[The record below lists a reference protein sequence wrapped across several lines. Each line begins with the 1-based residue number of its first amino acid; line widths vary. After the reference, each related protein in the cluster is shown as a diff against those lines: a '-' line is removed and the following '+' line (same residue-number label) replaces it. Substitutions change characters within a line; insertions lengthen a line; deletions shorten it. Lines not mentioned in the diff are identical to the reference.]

1 MASRDASP
9 SLVNLPDGSSS
20 KIGIVVSEWNA
31 DITNA
36 LLNGTKETLLK
47 AGVLEDNIEVL
58 YVPGSFELP
67 WGARQIMKPGK
78 KDAVICLGCI
88 IQGETK
94 HDEYIAAAVASGIM
108 QLGLM
113 SGIPVIFGVLTTNTE
128 EQAKD
133 RAGGKHGNKGSEAA
147 VAALQM
153 AIVRTG
159 DTTTKK
165 RIGY

>member
-9 SLVNLPDGSSS
+9 SLVNLPDGSSF

-36 LLNGTKETLLK
+36 LLEGAKETLLK

-78 KDAVICLGCI
+78 RDAVICLGCI

-94 HDEYIAAAVASGIM
+94 HDEYIASAVASGIM